1 MFIGA
6 PIIIE
11 ELLKLDH
18 IVRLPGFH
26 PRKFTHNLDLR
37 AHLRCRGKTSTHAQ
51 TSHIVRGGQTR
62 DIRALDWR
70 PSLVVFDLQSQL
82 LIFYKQL
89 ECIVSM
95 MAALDC
101 DFCMFPS
108 VSGIDQI

>member
-1 MFIGA
+1 MFVEA

-11 ELLKLDH
+11 KRLKVEHLA
-18 IVRLPGFH
+18 RLPGFC
-26 PRKFTHNLDLR
+26 PKIFTDHLDLR

-51 TSHIVRGGQTR
+51 TSGIVRGGQTR
-62 DIRALDWR
+62 GIRALDWR
-70 PSLVVFDLQSQL
+70 PSLVVFELQSQL

-95 MAALDC
+95 MDALDC